1 MAIFN
6 SYVTDYQRVTDIKP
20 FFFKPCRGL
29 TQRFGPQVVT
39 LFLALLGVLSPVHR
53 GVTRMIWALA
63 KNRGHV
69 LGGQSSNHLLQWAI
83 LDKEPEGNGPRLIG

>member
-1 MAIFN
+1 
-6 SYVTDYQRVTDIKP
+6 
-20 FFFKPCRGL
+20 
-29 TQRFGPQVVT
+29 VT

-53 GVTRMIWALA
+53 GVTWMIWALA